1 MKKLIILLSL
11 ISSLNI
17 NSQELKIYEGSYED
31 NFNGYG
37 QGFVKY
43 EYYENENYE
52 RIYEGELNYE
62 SNYLDE
68 KSVFIKG
75 DFVNNKKNGKWV
87 FVLTDKNSKT
97 VNQIDGKYLNNKKNG
112 SWSFNQKRIGNDQIK
127 ENSFSLF
134 FANDILI
141 GQIRL
146 KDITGQ
152 FNDKGLFV
160 GDWNI
165 QDGNTEY
172 IAKFEEGILI
182 VLVVRKISTGEI
194 LSKYNPDFSNKNFQ
208 TDNDASSSIYGISTE
223 YDENRKQ
230 KLSYETF
237 HKRLSD
243 KINSL
248 IEDVNVSNFLDPIV
262 IPRIQFYYQKQELS
276 LSSSSIS
283 SSDNS
288 EISSAYYGNGSGLDG
303 DGNYRLGGRKAL
315 NKEKIPQDCNESGLV
330 VVQIK
335 VNQAG
340 QVISVIPGQ
349 RGTTNSATCL
359 TEPARRAALA
369 TRFNSDSNAPS
380 VQVGYI
386 TYNFK
391 LSE

>member
-75 DFVNNKKNGKWV
+75 NFINNKKNGQWV

-97 VNQIDGKYLNNKKNG
+97 VNQIDGEYLNNKKNG
-112 SWSFNQKRIGNDQIK
+112 SWSFNQKRIGNDKAK
-127 ENSFSLF
+127 EISFSLL

-160 GDWNI
+160 GDWNM

-194 LSKYNPDFSNKNFQ
+194 LSKYNPDLTNRNFQ
-208 TDNDASSSIYGISTE
+208 IEKNSSRQIFGLSTE
-223 YDENRKQ
+223 HNEKLKQ
-230 KLSYETF
+230 KLDSETF
-237 HKRLSD
+237 YKRLSK

-248 IEDVNVSNFLDPIV
+248 TEEVNVSNFLEPIN
-262 IPRIQFYYQKQELS
+262 ISKINYYYQKQEP
-276 LSSSSIS
+276 SSSSSSLHNDSPNS
-283 SSDNS
+283 SST
-288 EISSAYYGNGSGLDG
+288 YYGNGAGLDG

-315 NKEKIPQDCNESGLV
+315 NKEKIPQDCNESGVIV
-330 VVQIK
+330 VKVS
-335 VNQAG
+335 VNQNG
-340 QVISVIPGQ
+340 QVISASPGQ
-349 RGTTNSATCL
+349 KGTTNSATCL

-380 VQVGYI
+380 VQIGYI

-391 LSE
+391 LTE

>member
-1 MKKLIILLSL
+1 MKKIIILLSL

-17 NSQELKIYEGSYED
+17 NSQDLKIYEGSYED

-37 QGFVKY
+37 KGFVNY
-43 EYYENENYE
+43 EYYENKNYE

-62 SNYLDE
+62 SNYLD
-68 KSVFIKG
+68 KKNVFIKG
-75 DFVNNKKNGKWV
+75 NFVNNKKNGQWV
-87 FVLTDKNSKT
+87 FILKDKNSKT
-97 VNQIDGKYLNNKKNG
+97 VNEIDGEYLNNKKNG
-112 SWSFNQKRIGNDQIK
+112 SWSFNQKRIGIDQAK
-127 ENSFSLF
+127 ENSFSLL

-160 GDWNI
+160 GDWNM

-194 LSKYNPDFSNKNFQ
+194 LSKYNPDLSNKDFQ
-208 TDNDASSSIYGISTE
+208 IDKNSSNQIYGISTE
-223 YDENRKQ
+223 YTEKRKQ

-237 HKRLSD
+237 YKRLSK

-248 IEDVNVSNFLDPIV
+248 TEEVNVSNFLEPIN
-262 IPRIQFYYQKQELS
+262 IPTINFYYQKKEP
-276 LSSSSIS
+276 SSSSSLLDNDSPKS
-283 SSDNS
+283 SSS
-288 EISSAYYGNGSGLDG
+288 YYGNGSGLDG

-315 NKEKIPQDCNESGLV
+315 NKEKIPQDCNESGLIV
-330 VVQIK
+330 VKIS
-335 VNQAG
+335 VNQNG
-340 QVISVIPGQ
+340 QVISASPGQ
-349 RGTTNSATCL
+349 KGTTNSATCL

-380 VQVGYI
+380 IQIGYI

-391 LSE
+391 LTE